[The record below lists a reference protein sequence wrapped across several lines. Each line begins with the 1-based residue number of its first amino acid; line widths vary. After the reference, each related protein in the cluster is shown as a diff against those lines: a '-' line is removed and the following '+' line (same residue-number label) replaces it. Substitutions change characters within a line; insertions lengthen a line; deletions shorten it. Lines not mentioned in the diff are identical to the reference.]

1 MNGEKIMIV
10 EDEWVVADQLCRDL
24 KDLGY
29 TVCPTA
35 STGDEA
41 IRKAEAARPDLILMD
56 IVLKGKMDGIE
67 AASRINS
74 KSNIPVL
81 YLTAYTNQEYIERA
95 KQTIPFGYLVKPY
108 HQKERCATI
117 EMALHKHRVDKEIK
131 DYLDRLTKC
140 YTGMMK
146 AFSGAVEL
154 RGPYAPGHHQRVA
167 YFAHA
172 IATEMGLSDFSIE
185 GLWLAAHVY
194 DISFVNIPIDIIKD
208 SEKVTGLKQALYR
221 KYPQQSYDILK
232 EVNPLWPIADIVLQH
247 RECYDGSGFPRGIK
261 GADILIEAKI
271 LAVAHALEELT
282 SRRAYRNASLLK
294 QALDEIKAHRGSHYD
309 PDVVDACLRFFR
321 KKNAGSP
328 KGDAHTKFC
337 PNIPDRNETT
347 ERG

>member
-1 MNGEKIMIV
+1 MNSEKIMVV

-29 TVCPTA
+29 TVCSTA

-41 IRKAEAARPDLILMD
+41 IRKVEADSPDLILMD

-67 AASRINS
+67 AAGRI
-74 KSNIPVL
+74 KSQFNIPVL

-95 KQTIPFGYLVKPY
+95 KQTNPFGYLVKPY
-108 HQKERCATI
+108 NQKELYATI
-117 EMALHKHRVDKEIK
+117 EMALHKHRVDQEIK
-131 DYLDRLTKC
+131 DYLDRLTRC

-146 AFSGAVEL
+146 AFSGAIEL

-172 IATEMGLSDFSIE
+172 IAKEMGLPDFSLE

-194 DISFVNIPIDIIKD
+194 DISLVNMPVEILLDAGQL
-208 SEKVTGLKQALYR
+208 TGLSLTLYR
-221 KYPQQSYDILK
+221 NYPQLSYDILK
-232 EVNPLWPIADIVLQH
+232 EVNSLWPIADIALQH
-247 RECYDGSGFPRGIK
+247 REYCDGSGFPRGIK

-282 SRRAYRNASLLK
+282 SRRAYRDASPLK
-294 QALDEIKAHRGSHYD
+294 QALDEISAHRGSQYD
-309 PDVVDACLRFFR
+309 PDVVDACLRLF
-321 KKNAGSP
+321 NE
-328 KGDAHTKFC
+328 KGYNSISNSLAH
-337 PNIPDRNETT
+337 
-347 ERG
+347 